1 MAAHN
6 EMSEEELSALKDVM
20 PPTFSG
26 VEQSEEMLRWIW
38 ENFSAV
44 AGDQPSFECWR
55 KFPIFLV
62 FPNSHPHYSLL
73 PQTDPALPFLRTHH
87 LSKRNTSSNA
97 AVLLPPRSSPR
108 GLGNAHR

>member
-62 FPNSHPHYSLL
+62 SPNSHPIHFPL
-73 PQTDPALPFLRTHH
+73 Q
-87 LSKRNTSSNA
+87 SSS
-97 AVLLPPRSSPR
+97 PDRPRSPIPPHSSS
-108 GLGNAHR
+108 L